1 MALLAALLALIGS
14 ALTIGYLSDTVPTWL
29 GYVAELIGVT
39 AVFVIVCLV
48 ESGVSR
54 RDETNSS
61 AS

>member
-14 ALTIGYLSDTVPTWL
+14 GLTIGYFSDTVPIWL
-29 GYVAELIGVT
+29 GHAAELVGVT
-39 AVFVIVCLV
+39 AVFVIVCLI